1 MVETGRRA
9 AQQRPR
15 TPSNKIGRFCIA
27 RIVDVPLAE
36 VIHGNYDWPE
46 RSDRMKAIA
55 QDMYGSPDDVLEL
68 RDIGIPVITDND
80 VLVRVRA
87 AAVNPPDWAGVT
99 GVPYIARIAT
109 GLRKPR
115 NGVRGSD
122 VAGTVAAAGTNV
134 QDLRVGD
141 EVLGSGAGTFAEYAV
156 ASGTNLVRKPA
167 TVTFEQAAAVP
178 MSGLTALQAL
188 RDQGH
193 VQPGQKVLINGAG
206 GGIGTFAVQIAKT
219 LGAEVTG
226 VCSTT
231 KVDLVRSIG
240 ADHVIDYT
248 TEDFTR
254 GDQRYDFILD
264 NVLNHS
270 LSRLL
275 HAMKP
280 KGTLVAN
287 GGQFYKRWIAGTG
300 VILVQA
306 PLLSLVKPQRIRS
319 VRLSRNH
326 DDLLALTS
334 SWNPARSHRSST
346 GLPTEPNPRGHRLLR
361 TRTRPRKSRHHPP
374 YEDRRSRSAALR

>member
-1 MVETGRRA
+1 
-9 AQQRPR
+9 
-15 TPSNKIGRFCIA
+15 
-27 RIVDVPLAE
+27 
-36 VIHGNYDWPE
+36 
-46 RSDRMKAIA
+46 MKAIA

-68 RDIGIPVITDND
+68 RDIGIPVITNDD

-319 VRLSRNH
+319 VRLSLNH
-326 DDLLALTS
+326 DDLLALTELLES
-334 SWNPARSHRSST
+334 GKITPVIDRTYPLSQTPQAIGYFGHGHARGKVAIT
-346 GLPTEPNPRGHRLLR
+346 V
-361 TRTRPRKSRHHPP
+361 
-374 YEDRRSRSAALR
+374 